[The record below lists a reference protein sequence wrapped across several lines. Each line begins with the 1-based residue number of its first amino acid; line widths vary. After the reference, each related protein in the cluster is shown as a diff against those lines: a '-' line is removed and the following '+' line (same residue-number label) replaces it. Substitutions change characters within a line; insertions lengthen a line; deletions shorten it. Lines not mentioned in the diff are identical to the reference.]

1 MKKTLSLLIAVV
13 LVLGMMSM
21 GVSANRGLSYTAQYA
36 TPVIDGVVDECWTN
50 VADGWTQIDF
60 PHDGSVDSVC
70 SARAKMLH
78 DDSLVYVLVEVTD
91 ATVAEGNNDALEIY
105 FDEDSCKDVA
115 YCDVSTQLQM
125 HLDETVTK
133 GTNSIGDVDMIKEY
147 KVTTNENGYILEF
160 SVALMNGMP
169 AAGSTIGLEFM
180 YNDNDEDGNFLE
192 ALRWNVDTT
201 PDGSETPP
209 YMAVDNFGTLVFAE
223 YVAPVVDEPAADEPA
238 TDAPVVDDAP
248 VAPVTAD
255 AGIVV
260 AAVVMAAAAG
270 VVLSKKH

>member
-36 TPVIDGVVDECWTN
+36 TPVIDGVVDDCWINIADSWTN
-50 VADGWTQIDF
+50 VDLPYGDAE
-60 PHDGSVDSVC
+60 SVC
-70 SARAKMLH
+70 SARVKVLH
-78 DDSLVYVLVEVTD
+78 DDQYIYFLAECTD
-91 ATVAEGNNDALEIY
+91 ATIGDGDALEFY
-105 FDEDSCKDVA
+105 LDEDNCKVEGE
-115 YCDVSTQLQM
+115 YCDVSTQLQIF
-125 HLDETVTK
+125 LNGTVEK
-133 GTNSIGDVDMIKEY
+133 NGASLSAAEADSVVAHA
-147 KVTTNENGYILEF
+147 VTTSENGYILEWAF
-160 SVALMNGMP
+160 APLSGEIKGGSVWGM
-169 AAGSTIGLEFM
+169 EFM
-180 YNDNDEDGNFLE
+180 YNDADENGEFLN
-192 ALRWNVDTT
+192 ALRWNVDTAGGDVA
-201 PDGSETPP
+201 PWQEV
-209 YMAVDNFGTLVFAE
+209 ANFGTLTLAE
-223 YVAPVVDEPAADEPA
+223 YVAPVVDEPADEPS